1 MDLLNPMINERNPF
15 GFDERKYYVC
25 GTKDTELV

>member
-1 MDLLNPMINERNPF
+1 MNLSNPMINKRNLF

>member
-25 GTKDTELV
+25 GTKDAELV